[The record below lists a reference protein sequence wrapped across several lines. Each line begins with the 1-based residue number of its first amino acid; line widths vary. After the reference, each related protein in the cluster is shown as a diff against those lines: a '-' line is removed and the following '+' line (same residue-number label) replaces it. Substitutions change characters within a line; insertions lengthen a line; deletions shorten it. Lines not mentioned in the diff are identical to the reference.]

1 MISSSFL
8 TCRRSNTLHP
18 AHDRFSRY
26 AAHRRTKVR
35 LSWQTRT
42 RGSTHSTAVSLHACS
57 EQCAEPGPSTAF
69 LVTAYFFKFDMLI
82 IATMSLLSIGDIGH
96 LLSPGY
102 WLQSAIAVARISALT
117 LSGVAVLAVI
127 LLWAARRIHSKTV
140 KQLSDVPQ
148 VRQHFPF
155 QQMWI
160 MTRACYQPNCPVGF
174 STLLFA
180 AISGL
185 HLTFQNYGRYL
196 MYIGFTPWL
205 DIYKAEYVEEVLS
218 SNKILTKGQEYRMLQ
233 SWLGTGLLTS
243 TAEKWRSRRK
253 LLTPSFHFRI
263 LEDFVPTI
271 NTESMILAAKLDK
284 LSRENKTV
292 DFVSVITLCTLD
304 IICKTIMGTTIS
316 AQTNEHNPYV
326 AAVNRV
332 GELFVERV
340 FKPILHVDFIYGL
353 TPMGREHRKCLDT
366 LHSFT
371 RKVIA
376 ERKLALRNEV
386 DSGLISLEEDTSEA
400 GRKKVRP
407 FMDMLLLEH
416 FKNNITEE
424 GIREEVDTFMFGG
437 HDTTAMGISWA
448 LFLIGHHPKEQQLIH
463 EELDLIFGEDR
474 DRYVT
479 SEDLKQMKYLEC
491 ALKESQRIYPSA
503 ALISRAC
510 LEPFTIGGTTLPKG
524 SVIQIATYFLHRDPA
539 VFPKPEEFHPE
550 RFFPENARGRHS
562 YAYIPFSAGPRN
574 CIGQKFAM
582 AEEKIVVANILRRF
596 RVQSLDQRDQVALSL
611 EIVLRPRT
619 GLRIKFIPR

>member
-1 MISSSFL
+1 M
-8 TCRRSNTLHP
+8 P
-18 AHDRFSRY
+18 
-26 AAHRRTKVR
+26 
-35 LSWQTRT
+35 
-42 RGSTHSTAVSLHACS
+42 
-57 EQCAEPGPSTAF
+57 
-69 LVTAYFFKFDMLI
+69 
-82 IATMSLLSIGDIGH
+82 LLPIGDIGH
-96 LLSPGY
+96 LLSAGY
-102 WLQSAIAVARISALT
+102 WLQLAVAFARVSALT
-117 LSGVAVLAVI
+117 LAGVTVLAVI
-127 LLWAARRIHSKTV
+127 LLWAARRIHSKTL

-174 STLLFA
+174 STRLFA

-185 HLTFQNYGRYL
+185 HLTFQKYGRYL

-218 SNKILTKGQEYRMLQ
+218 SNKILMKGPEYKLLQ
-233 SWLGTGLLTS
+233 RWLGTGLLTS
-243 TAEKWRSRRK
+243 TAEKWRSRRR

-271 NTESMILAAKLDK
+271 NSESMILAAKLDR
-284 LSRENKTV
+284 LSRENKTF
-292 DFVSVITLCTLD
+292 DFVSLITLCTLD

-353 TPMGREHRKCLDT
+353 TPMGREHRKCLES

-376 ERKLALRNEV
+376 ERKQALRNEV
-386 DSGLISLEEDTSEA
+386 DSGLISLEEDTAEA

-448 LFLIGHHPKEQQLIH
+448 LFLIGHHSKEQELIH

-474 DRYVT
+474 DRHVT

-491 ALKESQRIYPSA
+491 TLKESQRIYPTA
-503 ALISRAC
+503 ALISRTC
-510 LEPFTIGGTTLPKG
+510 KEPFTIGGTTLPKG
-524 SVIQIATYFLHRDPA
+524 SVIQIATYILHRDPA

-550 RFFPENARGRHS
+550 RFFPENSKGRHP
-562 YAYIPFSAGPRN
+562 YAYVPFSAGPRK

-596 RVQSLDQRDQVALSL
+596 WVQSLDQRDQVALSW

-619 GLRIKFIPR
+619 GLRIKFMPR